1 MFQQYQ
7 FDDTD
12 LPDSNF
18 DRHEIVHLTKNIV
31 VTLVKEEVSIIRSIE
46 NVDGLDVTIV
56 IVVHI
61 YGKIQT

>member
-12 LPDSNF
+12 LPVSNF
-18 DRHEIVHLTKNIV
+18 DSHEIVHLTKNIV